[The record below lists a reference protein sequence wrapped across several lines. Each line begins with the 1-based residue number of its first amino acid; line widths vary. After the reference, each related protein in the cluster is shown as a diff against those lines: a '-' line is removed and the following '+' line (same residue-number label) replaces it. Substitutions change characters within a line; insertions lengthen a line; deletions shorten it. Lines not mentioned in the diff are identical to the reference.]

1 MNITETIKKIMN
13 DKNIKLTQLNDL
25 LNEKNNTNYT
35 VQNLSRRLN
44 KDDLKFSDA
53 KDILEALGYKIDI
66 TEIGKKVDYTHTEK
80 DYISNKLDEAK
91 LKIIGDDKTL
101 SLAPIFNELESVVHN
116 QIESIIKDMVYTS
129 AKKYVDNLI
138 HDAEYNNIKLQIK
151 NTNNSDNSKNK

>member
-25 LNEKNNTNYT
+25 LNEKNNTSYT

-66 TEIGKKVDYTHTEK
+66 TETEKNVDHASTEK
-80 DYISNKLDEAK
+80 DYIANKLEQTK
-91 LKIIGDDKTL
+91 LKIIHDDKT
-101 SLAPIFNELESVVHN
+101 SYLAPIFDELESVIHN

-129 AKKYVDNLI
+129 AKKYVDKLI
-138 HDAEYNNIKLQIK
+138 YDAEYNNIKLQIK
-151 NTNNSDNSKNK
+151 NTDNSDNSKTK